1 MNGPLRSLSGLVDF
15 DCAARWGSFRLAAQ
29 ELHKTP
35 AAVSQ
40 QIKQLEASLG
50 FPLFIRHPRQVTL
63 TEKGQDLAASVA
75 TFLADLQKKVSAL
88 QGDDEEK
95 ILRISTTQ
103 SVAIKWLVPRISRFT
118 KQFPDIEIR
127 IDSNDALVNVDDD
140 NVDVAIRFGPVDP
153 ADPALVFRERRV
165 VVYSPSLLAPGQDA
179 LELSDLTRFPLLHSH
194 TMEGW
199 VALLRENRILK
210 GDYHFSRG
218 YTNTAVRTQAAIA
231 GHGIGLVAYSVACLD
246 IQNGA
251 LRMLDCRSPPYN
263 KGYRLLVNR
272 RKQGMPK
279 IERFRIWLTAEMN
292 QMRSELDDFLASRAA
307 EAR

>member
-35 AAVSQ
+35 AAVSL
-40 QIKQLEASLG
+40 QIRQLEAALG

-63 TEKGQDLAASVA
+63 TEKGQDLAASVGIL
-75 TFLADLQKKVSAL
+75 LADLQRKVSAL

-103 SVAIKWLVPRISRFT
+103 SVAIKWLVPRIGQFT

-127 IDSNDALVNVDDD
+127 IDSNDSLVNVDDD
-140 NVDVAIRFGPVDP
+140 SVDVAIRFGAVDP
-153 ADPALVFRERRV
+153 ADPALVFRERMV

-179 LELSDLTRFPLLHSH
+179 LEMSDLTRFPLLHGH
-194 TMEGW
+194 TTQAW
-199 VALLRENRILK
+199 VNLLRENRILK

-218 YTNTAVRTQAAIA
+218 YSNVAVRTQAAVA
-231 GHGIGLVAYSVACLD
+231 GQGIGLVSYSVACQD
-246 IQNGA
+246 IQSGA
-251 LRMLDCRSPPYN
+251 LNILDCRSAPYN
-263 KGYRLLVNR
+263 KGYRFLVNR
-272 RKQGMPK
+272 RKLGMPK
-279 IERFRIWLTAEMN
+279 IERFRVWLTAEMN
-292 QMRSELDDFLASRAA
+292 QMRSELDDFLAQRGAA
-307 EAR
+307 